1 MICPQNHLQFR
12 KKYVIIFILL
22 MDCIQF
28 DEFGLQAVWQICY
41 AKSFSVRYGE
51 YRTLFLSGFIISCF
65 RLNGNHFVL
74 LLFLDCLLQYPVNI
88 FVEGYAFGLCRLSD
102 FFVQAR
108 L

>member
-1 MICPQNHLQFR
+1 MICPQNHLQSR
-12 KKYVIIFILL
+12 KEYVIIFILL

-51 YRTLFLSGFIISCF
+51 YRTLFLSVFIISCF
-65 RLNGNHFVL
+65 RLNGNQFLFFHF
-74 LLFLDCLLQYPVNI
+74 DSLLQYPVNI

>member
-41 AKSFSVRYGE
+41 AKSFSVRYCE
-51 YRTLFLSGFIISCF
+51 YRTLFLSVFIISRF
-65 RLNGNHFVL
+65 RLNGNQF
-74 LLFLDCLLQYPVNI
+74 LFFYFDSLFQYPVNI
-88 FVEGYAFGLCRLSD
+88 FVEGYAFGLCRLFD
-102 FFVQAR
+102 LFVQAR